1 MNERQKSLR
10 SSLCQEDVRNNDYS
24 VNDLNSQLPST
35 VGSRSLRQR
44 QEKNY
49 FDGRRGSTSSNNATS
64 SQTISQNLSFTNIQ
78 NNIDSHMNSQRLRN
92 SQSNSVNDQWN
103 TLDDMQD
110 LKSSVHSYFGTANR
124 IATGEKFSFAGKRIT
139 DSGKLQYLIEW
150 EGHGS

>member
-1 MNERQKSLR
+1 MNP
-10 SSLCQEDVRNNDYS
+10 
-24 VNDLNSQLPST
+24 QLPNS
-35 VGSRSLRQR
+35 VGSRCLRQR

-49 FDGRRGSTSSNNATS
+49 FDGRHGSTSSNATS

-78 NNIDSHMNSQRLRN
+78 NKIDSHITSQRLRN
-92 SQSNSVNDQWN
+92 PQSNSVSDQWN
-103 TLDDMQD
+103 TLDDMKD

-124 IATGEKFSFAGKRIT
+124 IETGEKFSFAGKRIT